1 MWMASFRYIT
11 ASTKTVQDIIKE
23 NNLVMT
29 EKIKERTK
37 NFQINEIKNDNNI
50 QKSMKEVLTKVI

>member
-1 MWMASFRYIT
+1 MWMAGFRYIT

-23 NNLVMT
+23 NNIIMT

-37 NFQINEIKNDNNI
+37 NFQLNEIKNDNNI